1 MSFVVLSVWLE
12 HNSLGLDFHSN
23 LGKVR
28 SIIAISLSQDS
39 SPESRF
45 CSALPQVPLIFPLHL
60 VDSPLHAGGEVTP
73 T

>member
-45 CSALPQVPLIFPLHL
+45 CSALP
-60 VDSPLHAGGEVTP
+60 
-73 T
+73 